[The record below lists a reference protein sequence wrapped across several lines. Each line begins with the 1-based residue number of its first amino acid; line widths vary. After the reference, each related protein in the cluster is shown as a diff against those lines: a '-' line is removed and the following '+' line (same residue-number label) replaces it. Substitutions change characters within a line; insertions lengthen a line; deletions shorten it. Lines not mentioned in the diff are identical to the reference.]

1 MKRYARRKKF
11 KVKKLFI
18 LLFTVMLCVM
28 AGKVLHSSLT
38 TPFLGNITHHM
49 ASEDHGWNLILV
61 NRENYIPADYEVQ
74 LTELSNGKK
83 VDSRIYPELQE
94 MFNAARAQGYGLFV
108 REGYRTQE
116 EQQQLMNEKIEAYEN
131 EGKSKSE
138 AKKLAEQWVA
148 IPGTSEHQLGI
159 AVDIN
164 ADTTALFDT
173 LPAGRM
179 KQRSYTVDTP
189 GLSALLLCD
198 IVTQS
203 GNGIKMIW
211 KQRHKDV
218 LEEFI
223 KRVEKTL
230 SEDSIEDKIE
240 KLNRSVY
247 NIQYKRKKLLENY
260 LEGVVAKDI
269 YEETDVGYEK
279 KLSEAKTQL
288 SMLEQQYDN
297 EGSLQRRLADFRKA
311 LSKNQILEEFD
322 RGIFE
327 SIIEKVIVGGY
338 DENGEKDPY
347 KIIFIYKTGF
357 KNEIGNAKERFG
369 KKSKAVETAKEMCSH
384 IVDEVKDV
392 CSYVSDNTCGDGCS
406 LVQKN
411 SR

>member
-164 ADTTALFDT
+164 ADTTKSSRD
-173 LPAGRM
+173 
-179 KQRSYTVDTP
+179 
-189 GLSALLLCD
+189 
-198 IVTQS
+198 
-203 GNGIKMIW
+203 
-211 KQRHKDV
+211 DV
-218 LEEFI
+218 YNWLEENAHTI
-223 KRVEKTL
+223 KRYPSNKT
-230 SEDSIEDKIE
+230 DIT
-240 KLNRSVY
+240 
-247 NIQYKRKKLLENY
+247 
-260 LEGVVAKDI
+260 GVINEPWHYRYVGKEAASAI
-269 YEETDVGYEK
+269 YSQG
-279 KLSEAKTQL
+279 
-288 SMLEQQYDN
+288 
-297 EGSLQRRLADFRKA
+297 
-311 LSKNQILEEFD
+311 ICLEEY
-322 RGIFE
+322 
-327 SIIEKVIVGGY
+327 IETL
-338 DENGEKDPY
+338 E
-347 KIIFIYKTGF
+347 
-357 KNEIGNAKERFG
+357 
-369 KKSKAVETAKEMCSH
+369 
-384 IVDEVKDV
+384 
-392 CSYVSDNTCGDGCS
+392 
-406 LVQKN
+406 
-411 SR
+411 

>member
-116 EQQQLMNEKIEAYEN
+116 EQQQLMDEKIEAYEN
-131 EGKSKSE
+131 EGKSKPE

-164 ADTTALFDT
+164 ADTTKSSRD
-173 LPAGRM
+173 
-179 KQRSYTVDTP
+179 
-189 GLSALLLCD
+189 
-198 IVTQS
+198 
-203 GNGIKMIW
+203 
-211 KQRHKDV
+211 DV
-218 LEEFI
+218 YNWLEENAHTYGFI
-223 KRVEKTL
+223 KRYPSNKT
-230 SEDSIEDKIE
+230 DIT
-240 KLNRSVY
+240 
-247 NIQYKRKKLLENY
+247 
-260 LEGVVAKDI
+260 GVINEPWHYRYVGKEAASAI
-269 YEETDVGYEK
+269 YSQG
-279 KLSEAKTQL
+279 
-288 SMLEQQYDN
+288 
-297 EGSLQRRLADFRKA
+297 
-311 LSKNQILEEFD
+311 ICLEEY
-322 RGIFE
+322 
-327 SIIEKVIVGGY
+327 IETL
-338 DENGEKDPY
+338 E
-347 KIIFIYKTGF
+347 
-357 KNEIGNAKERFG
+357 
-369 KKSKAVETAKEMCSH
+369 
-384 IVDEVKDV
+384 
-392 CSYVSDNTCGDGCS
+392 
-406 LVQKN
+406 
-411 SR
+411 

>member
-148 IPGTSEHQLGI
+148 IPGTSEHQMGI

-164 ADTTALFDT
+164 ADKTVNSSDAV
-173 LPAGRM
+173 
-179 KQRSYTVDTP
+179 YTWLAENAYKY
-189 GLSALLLCD
+189 G
-198 IVTQS
+198 
-203 GNGIKMIW
+203 
-211 KQRHKDV
+211 
-218 LEEFI
+218 FI
-223 KRVEKTL
+223 KRYPSDKT
-230 SEDSIEDKIE
+230 DIT
-240 KLNRSVY
+240 
-247 NIQYKRKKLLENY
+247 
-260 LEGVVAKDI
+260 GVINEPWHYRYVGKEAAKEI
-269 YEETDVGYEK
+269 YSQG
-279 KLSEAKTQL
+279 
-288 SMLEQQYDN
+288 
-297 EGSLQRRLADFRKA
+297 
-311 LSKNQILEEFD
+311 ICLEEYIDELD
-322 RGIFE
+322 RN
-327 SIIEKVIVGGY
+327 K
-338 DENGEKDPY
+338 
-347 KIIFIYKTGF
+347 
-357 KNEIGNAKERFG
+357 
-369 KKSKAVETAKEMCSH
+369 
-384 IVDEVKDV
+384 
-392 CSYVSDNTCGDGCS
+392 
-406 LVQKN
+406 
-411 SR
+411 

>member
-131 EGKSKSE
+131 EGKSKPE

-164 ADTTALFDT
+164 ADTTKSSRD
-173 LPAGRM
+173 
-179 KQRSYTVDTP
+179 
-189 GLSALLLCD
+189 
-198 IVTQS
+198 
-203 GNGIKMIW
+203 
-211 KQRHKDV
+211 DV
-218 LEEFI
+218 YNWLEENAHTYGFI
-223 KRVEKTL
+223 KRYPSNKTDITGVINEPWHYRYVGKEVA
-230 SEDSIEDKIE
+230 SE
-240 KLNRSVY
+240 
-247 NIQYKRKKLLENY
+247 
-260 LEGVVAKDI
+260 I
-269 YEETDVGYEK
+269 YSQG
-279 KLSEAKTQL
+279 
-288 SMLEQQYDN
+288 
-297 EGSLQRRLADFRKA
+297 
-311 LSKNQILEEFD
+311 ICLEEY
-322 RGIFE
+322 
-327 SIIEKVIVGGY
+327 IETL
-338 DENGEKDPY
+338 E
-347 KIIFIYKTGF
+347 
-357 KNEIGNAKERFG
+357 
-369 KKSKAVETAKEMCSH
+369 
-384 IVDEVKDV
+384 
-392 CSYVSDNTCGDGCS
+392 
-406 LVQKN
+406 
-411 SR
+411 